1 MSAGSYANGNSFME
15 MKKIVKSAL
24 IAGIIVF
31 VVSYGGLYL
40 SIQFM
45 PFLFVKYINPMF
57 TSDSGRD
64 ILFYSHAFVLSL
76 ALSWF
81 WDRFKVLF
89 KGHYLVRGLEFGLV
103 YGVVAL
109 APVMWITFSSLD
121 VTLIMVISWFIY
133 GLSQAVV
140 AGVVFAKL
148 NP

>member
-1 MSAGSYANGNSFME
+1 ME
-15 MKKIVKSAL
+15 MTKIIKSAL
-24 IAGIIVF
+24 IAGIILF
-31 VVSYGGLYL
+31 IVSYGGLYL

-64 ILFYSHAFVLSL
+64 ILFYSHAFVVSL

-89 KGHYLVRGLEFGLV
+89 KGHFVVRGLEFGFV
-103 YGVVAL
+103 YGIVAL
-109 APVMWITFSSLD
+109 VPVMWITFSSLD
-121 VTLIMVISWFIY
+121 VTLIMVLSWFFY
-133 GLSQAVV
+133 GLCQAVV
-140 AGVVFAKL
+140 AGVVFAKV